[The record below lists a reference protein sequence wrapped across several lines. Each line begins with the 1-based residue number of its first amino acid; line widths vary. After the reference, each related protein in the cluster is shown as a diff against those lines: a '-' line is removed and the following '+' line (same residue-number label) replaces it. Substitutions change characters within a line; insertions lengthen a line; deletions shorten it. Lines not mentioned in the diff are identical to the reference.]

1 MLEASLARGHWRVA
15 VRRYA
20 MLAASGQPISRDL
33 RERCTKLAGRMT
45 SRELAQVFAD
55 ARNWAAFA
63 GVRLGERMPFLEM
76 MAKERAA
83 AAI

>member
-20 MLAASGQPISRDL
+20 MLTASGQPISRDL
-33 RERCTKLAGRMT
+33 TERCEKLAGRMT
-45 SRELAQVFAD
+45 SRELEQVFAD

-63 GVRLGERMPFLEM
+63 GVRLGERMPFLDM
-76 MAKERAA
+76 MTGAA
-83 AAI
+83 A